1 MLRPKKKITKKE
13 IQRDPFLESVDQAQA
28 HLEENRSNYLKAG
41 LVVLG
46 LLIAYNVIS
55 DKRSQARIDASSSL
69 GEALLTL
76 DRKDMTTAEFQ
87 LQTVLNE
94 YDNTPSASV
103 AQYYL
108 GKMNYDADKLEEAVI
123 HLNSY
128 FNSNPKG
135 FLAPSAAIML
145 SDISAKEG
153 KLEDAIQ
160 ILDKGMKHADSKKD
174 VRLLNLRKAQ
184 VEFKQGNKDNAKEI
198 VEKLLSED
206 ELTNWNKQIAQEIMG
221 KIVS

>member
-1 MLRPKKKITKKE
+1 MLRPKKKINKKE

-41 LVVLG
+41 LVVLV
-46 LLIAYNVIS
+46 LLIAYNVTS
-55 DKRSQARIDASSSL
+55 SKRSQSGIDASSSL

-76 DRKDMTTAEFQ
+76 DRKDMTTAQFQ
-87 LQTVLNE
+87 LETVLND
-94 YDNTPSASV
+94 YGNTPSASV
-103 AQYYL
+103 AEYYL
-108 GKMNYDADKLEEAVI
+108 GKMNYDDGNMEEAVI

-145 SDISAKEG
+145 SDISAREG

-174 VRLLNLRKAQ
+174 VRLLKLRKAQ

-198 VEKLLSED
+198 VEKLLSD
-206 ELTNWNKQIAQEIMG
+206 VQVTNWNKQIAQEIMG

>member
-28 HLEENRSNYLKAG
+28 HLEENRSNYLKVG

-94 YDNTPSASV
+94 YDDTPSASV
-103 AQYYL
+103 AEYYL
-108 GKMNYDADKLEEAVI
+108 GKMNYDTDKMEEAVI

-145 SDISAKEG
+145 SDISSKEG

-221 KIVS
+221 RIVS